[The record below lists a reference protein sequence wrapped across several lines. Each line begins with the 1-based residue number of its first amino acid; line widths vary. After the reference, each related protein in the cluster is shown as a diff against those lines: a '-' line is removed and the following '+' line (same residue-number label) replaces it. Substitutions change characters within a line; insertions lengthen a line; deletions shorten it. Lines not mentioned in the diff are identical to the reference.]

1 MKAFLS
7 LSVATATL
15 LFLSL
20 SSAAEVADGGSDL
33 IARASM
39 AFLGQAALAETPTRE
54 LQTGWFAA
62 DATYEYS
69 AAPLGMLLSWHG
81 EAAIHQHL
89 LERADRGDII
99 EGSKVMFF
107 PTNDPITVFVQYETS
122 GTRARTVVALMEMRG
137 SEIVKLR
144 EFARAETIVD
154 ILLAGQRFPDTAL
167 LQD

>member
-1 MKAFLS
+1 MKAFLR
-7 LSVATATL
+7 LSVATVTL
-15 LFLSL
+15 IFS
-20 SSAAEVADGGSDL
+20 SFNSAAEVADGGSDL
-33 IARASM
+33 IARASV
-39 AFLGQAALAETPTRE
+39 AFRGQATLAESPQRD
-54 LQTGWFAA
+54 LQTGWFAE

-89 LERADRGDII
+89 HQRADRGEII
-99 EGSKVMFF
+99 EGSNVMFF

-122 GTRARTVVALMEMRG
+122 GTRARTVVALIEMRG
-137 SEIVKLR
+137 REIVKLR
-144 EFARAETIVD
+144 KFARAETIVD

>member
-1 MKAFLS
+1 MKAFLK

-15 LFLSL
+15 IFS
-20 SSAAEVADGGSDL
+20 SFNSAAEVADGGSDL
-33 IARASM
+33 IARASV
-39 AFLGQAALAETPTRE
+39 AFLGQAALLQSPERE
-54 LQTGWFAA
+54 LQKGWFAE

-69 AAPLGMLLSWHG
+69 ATSLGMLLSWHG

-89 LERADRGDII
+89 HQRADRGDSI

-137 SEIVKLR
+137 SEILKFR

-154 ILLAGQRFPDTAL
+154 ILLAGQRLPNTAL
-167 LQD
+167 LKD